1 MKRRKSISIKRRMSL
16 LSIVIL
22 VSMSVIGTTAI
33 MTLSGL
39 NDRIMMLYQE
49 KLVTIATLDS
59 IKSQVEYIRAESNS
73 IIDAGNDDEIKEP
86 LQTAIEDQAASTMA
100 ELESFSETYDI
111 SEIMTAYEDYV
122 ATMEA
127 FMAGYGVGTVQN
139 MGGGAPVAETSG
151 TDTTETET
159 AGDTTADPTADT
171 TADTTATDEAS
182 TADPTVTTEET
193 TSTDEADAND
203 ETANENLSL
212 MSEFD
217 DAREVII
224 TALDTYMNQ
233 QVTDAEAAY
242 LEGEAVFEKVRIA
255 LIAIIV
261 VSVAFVVTLSIL
273 ITRAIVKPLNEVT
286 EKLYDIASSGGDL
299 TQRLPYTGKTE
310 LGRLSDR
317 FNDFMDT
324 LQKMVHDIKDTAD
337 VLIESSHGLNTVTLS
352 TTKAL
357 EDISSTVVEIAS
369 SSGAN
374 ASAMIQTSNNL
385 ESMTKFSVETFEMSQ
400 MASDQGR
407 VASKV
412 AKSGSEEIVS
422 VVSAIKEI
430 AGASNQVSES
440 ASALDASSKEIGE
453 IINIITS
460 ISEQTNLLAL
470 NAAIEAAR
478 AGEAGRGFNVVA
490 KEIGKLAEESKQAAS
505 QIAERVNQNQEH
517 SKLVVS
523 SVETVDVKVKYGVD
537 RAAAVEESIT
547 KIIHNIN
554 EMVEKVD
561 HIAKANN
568 HQRENMTEAKDAIGH
583 VTMGSN
589 EIAEGTEH
597 ISAGIEEQLSTMFEM
612 ENTAERMNEMADRLK
627 LLTAGF
633 TVS

>member
-159 AGDTTADPTADT
+159 AGDTTADPTADP
-171 TADTTATDEAS
+171 TADT